1 MPTVVTS
8 QPIDPTTLDRVFT
21 RADIEFEGLDHS
33 SSSYEGRV
41 FLNKLDADGRTPLND
56 PAYAGSYF
64 VFGHGGCLGDI
75 GHCDVKPRRPFD
87 PRPAHPLT
95 PTRKVVI
102 ATGPIRRALS
112 EGAELTV
119 TVVPIILSTSPRLGH
134 PDDIVK
140 FERVRII
147 TYLWGERSTQGGA

>member
-8 QPIDPTTLDRVFT
+8 EPIDAAALDSGFA

-33 SSSYEGRV
+33 TASYEGRV
-41 FLNKLDADGRTPLND
+41 FLNKPDADDATQPTD

-64 VFGHGGCLGDI
+64 IFGHGGCLGDV
-75 GHCDVKPRRPFD
+75 GHCDVMPRRPFD

-102 ATGPIRRALS
+102 ATDPIRQALAEAS
-112 EGAELTV
+112 ELTV
-119 TVVPIILSTSPRLGH
+119 TVVPIILSTSPRVGR
-134 PDDIVK
+134 PDDIIK
-140 FERVRII
+140 YEQVRIV
-147 TYLWGERSTQGGA
+147 TYT